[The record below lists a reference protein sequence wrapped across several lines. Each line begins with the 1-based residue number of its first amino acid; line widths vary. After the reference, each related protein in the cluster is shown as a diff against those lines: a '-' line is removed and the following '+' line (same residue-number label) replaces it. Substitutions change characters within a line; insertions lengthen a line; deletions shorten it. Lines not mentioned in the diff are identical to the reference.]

1 MEKPYKGKERT
12 LFAIR
17 CSVWGREMVRFLI
30 RLRPENEPFRI
41 PFNHQHMLQGLIYR
55 RIQRVNP
62 DLSLRLHS
70 PKIPKLFTFSLFM
83 AEKRKLADDRS
94 ALLGHGHGFF
104 YFSTAVPEVA
114 EAFIT
119 GLLQGPEVE
128 LWGER
133 FMVEEVK
140 ALAEPERLSGRKF
153 VTLSP
158 IAATTKRVQLG
169 KPRSY
174 DLSPSEPEFYELIR
188 ENLREKYLAIYAERP
203 PEDFDMKV
211 LNAKPKRFEVKP
223 GIFQVAWHLVFRAKG
238 DEGLLRAGYMAG
250 FGEKNSIGFGMVKV
264 DGGKR
269 GLSKGN
275 RV

>member
-1 MEKPYKGKERT
+1 MR
-12 LFAIR
+12 FAIR
-17 CSVWGREMVRFLI
+17 LQ
-30 RLRPENEPFRI
+30 PENEPFQV
-41 PFNHQHMLQGLIYR
+41 PFNHQHKLQGLIYR

-62 DLSLRLHS
+62 HLSLRLHS
-70 PKIPKLFTFSLFM
+70 PKMPKLFTFSLFM
-83 AEKRKLADDRS
+83 AERRELEKGKPYFF
-94 ALLGHGHGFF
+94 GHGRAYF
-104 YFSTAVPEVA
+104 YFSTASPEIA
-114 EAFIT
+114 EAFIG
-119 GLLQGPEVE
+119 GLLQKPEVE

-133 FMVEEVK
+133 FVVEEVK
-140 ALAEPERLSGRKF
+140 ALAEPEKLSGRKF

-158 IAATTKRVQLG
+158 IAVTTKRVQFG
-169 KPRSY
+169 RPRSY
-174 DLSPSEPEFYELIR
+174 DLSPTEPEFYELIL

-264 DGGKR
+264 DGSKR

-275 RV
+275 RI